1 MAGSSLYTAIL
12 DANVLYPF
20 SVRDLLLSLAHEGLF
35 HARWTARIQD
45 EWVRNLIANQ
55 PGKPADKI
63 RAIANQMDRSI
74 PDCLITGYEPLIDG
88 LRLPDDDDRHVLAAA
103 IVGHADTIATF
114 NLKDFPAAMLDPF
127 GIEAVHPDDFVLN
140 QLDLRQLQGLE
151 AIKKMRA
158 RLRKPP
164 MTTAELIEMLE
175 HSQLPLT
182 AAKLREAEGL
192 I

>member
-35 HARWTARIQD
+35 HARWTPHIQD
-45 EWVRNLIANQ
+45 EWVRNLMMDRPELDEAKLRNLVE
-55 PGKPADKI
+55 KMA
-63 RAIANQMDRSI
+63 RAI
-74 PDCLITGYEPLIDG
+74 PDGSVLGYEPLISN
-88 LRLPDDDDRHVLAAA
+88 LRLPDPNDRHVLAAA
-103 IVGHADTIATF
+103 IAGQADTIVTF
-114 NLKDFPAAMLDPF
+114 NLKDSPAKVLEQF

-140 QLDLRQLQGLE
+140 QLDLRQVSGLE

-158 RLRKPP
+158 RLKNPP
-164 MTTAELIEMLE
+164 MTAAELINMLE
-175 HSQLPLT
+175 RSQLPLT

-192 I
+192 L